1 MSAAPATPIQCE
13 APSIRRSDLLLN
25 CSTFCGNISFPIQGG
40 QAIEAL
46 LCRNSFFT
54 TCLAPLLPAE
64 HWSML
69 FGLPY
74 RRTSPCACV
83 RPSSLHAYAL
93 SRRLLTGLSI
103 FENER
108 ELRMKNGLNS
118 LIINEVRNSHD
129 DHSGTRIAPLISVC
143 PSHAR
148 TRSNGLEIC
157 CKLAM
162 GNTSHLSMI
171 C

>member
-1 MSAAPATPIQCE
+1 MYLLHESCFSDLDQTVGSAARLLDILREYLVPIQDE
-13 APSIRRSDLLLN
+13 
-25 CSTFCGNISFPIQGG
+25 

-54 TCLAPLLPAE
+54 TCVAPLLPAE

-69 FGLPY
+69 FGLSY

-83 RPSSLHAYAL
+83 RPSSLPAYAL
-93 SRRLLTGLSI
+93 SRRFLTGLSI

-118 LIINEVRNSHD
+118 LIINEVRNPHD

-148 TRSNGLEIC
+148 TR
-157 CKLAM
+157 
-162 GNTSHLSMI
+162 
-171 C
+171 